1 MPAAASSGSH
11 AIPTWLGMGAVGTGA
26 TILGMSAIFVKWAM
40 AGGASPLTVG
50 AYRMLFAL
58 PAIGWL
64 TLREGKLG
72 AGAGRLWAIVAGVC
86 FFLDV
91 WAWHSAMRL
100 TSAANATF
108 IAGGLCPIW
117 VALFSVLVWR
127 RRYRWLGWLGQALG
141 LGGALVLAFAKGARI
156 GDGRGELLA
165 LLASLGYA
173 SFTLT
178 LGQSRRTLRA
188 RQALFW
194 FSLSAGVGFLLAS
207 LVAGEALAGY
217 SALAW
222 LSLAGLGVGM
232 HVLAWLLNS
241 WGLGHVDAA
250 FGALGLQGQQVATL
264 FLAAWLLGE
273 PLRLLGV
280 VGGMLIV
287 GGIVA
292 VAFSPQR

>member
-1 MPAAASSGSH
+1 MAAVCAGS
-11 AIPTWLGMGAVGTGA
+11 
-26 TILGMSAIFVKWAM
+26 TILGMSAIFVKWAI

-50 AYRMLFAL
+50 AYRMVLSL
-58 PAIGWL
+58 PALWWL
-64 TLREGKLG
+64 ARREGRLG
-72 AGAGRLWAIVAGVC
+72 AGAGRAWALLAGVC

-91 WAWHSAMRL
+91 WGWHSAMRL

-108 IAGGLCPIW
+108 ITAGLCPLW
-117 VALFSVLVWR
+117 VASFSVLVWR

-141 LGGALVLAFAKGARI
+141 LSGALILAFAKGARV

-165 LLASLGYA
+165 LVASLGYA

-178 LGQSRRTLRA
+178 LGQSRRTLQA

-194 FSLSAGVGFLLAS
+194 FSLSAGACFTLAS
-207 LVAGEALAGY
+207 LVAGDALLGY

-222 LSLAGLGVGM
+222 LSLLGLGVGM
-232 HVLAWLLNS
+232 HVLSWLLNS
-241 WGLGHVDAA
+241 WGLGHVDTA
-250 FGALGLQGQQVATL
+250 FGALGLQMQQVATL
-264 FLAAWLLGE
+264 FLAAWLLAE
-273 PLRLLGV
+273 PIRGLGV
-280 VGGMLIV
+280 LGGVLIV